1 MEMLRILYL
10 INHAGKGGTE
20 RYVDSLARKLNGS
33 GAEVFFAY
41 NEEGPLA
48 DRMREMGIP
57 VFRLEMK
64 SRFDLKAALALA
76 GLCRKLNIDI
86 VHTQFLREFYI
97 ALISRLFGSRV
108 YVVNTCHMT
117 HAGHPADKILNKL
130 LSFNNTRTI
139 AVSHAAER
147 FLVEQGMRPQ
157 HIGVIHN
164 GVDVDY
170 YTEEVS
176 SGIREELGISSDSLV
191 VVSIARFSP
200 EKGHS
205 FLIRA
210 IARLLQT
217 HGTVLSGRKPV
228 FLLVGD
234 GETLEECK
242 NLASELGISDHIIFA
257 GFRSDVRNILKGS
270 DIYIC
275 HSRYEAFGISIL
287 EAMACSLPVITT
299 DVGGTGEI
307 VNDENKC
314 GIRVEYGDEEGMA
327 NAMRLLFE
335 SSRLREEY
343 GRNGLEAVRKDF
355 SINAMIEKTRQVY
368 RECV

>member
-1 MEMLRILYL
+1 MLRILYL

-20 RYVDSLARKLNGS
+20 RYVLSLARKLNGS

-48 DRMREMGIP
+48 DRMRELGVP

-64 SRFDLKAALALA
+64 SRFDFKAALALA
-76 GLCRKLNIDI
+76 GLCRRLKIDI

-108 YVVNTCHMT
+108 YVVNTCHMA

-147 FLVEQGMRPQ
+147 FLIAQGMRPR

-170 YTEEVS
+170 FSEDVPST
-176 SGIREELGISSDSLV
+176 IRDELGIGRDSLV
-191 VVSIARFSP
+191 AVSIARFSP
-200 EKGHS
+200 EKGHD
-205 FLIRA
+205 FFIRS
-210 IARLLQT
+210 IARLLDT
-217 HGTVLSGRKPV
+217 HGPDISGKKPV

-234 GETLEECK
+234 GDTLEDCK
-242 NLASELGISDHIIFA
+242 KLASDLGVSGHVIFA
-257 GFRSDVRNILKGS
+257 GYRGDTRNILRGS
-270 DIYIC
+270 DVYVC
-275 HSRYEAFGISIL
+275 HSRHEALGISIL

-307 VNDENKC
+307 VNDENRC
-314 GIRVEYGDEEGMA
+314 GIRVRYGDTDGMA
-327 NAMRLLFE
+327 NAMKLLFE
-335 SSRLREEY
+335 NGQLREEY
-343 GRNGLEAVRKDF
+343 GKNGLEAVRKEF
-355 SINAMIEKTRQVY
+355 SVDAMVEKTRQVY